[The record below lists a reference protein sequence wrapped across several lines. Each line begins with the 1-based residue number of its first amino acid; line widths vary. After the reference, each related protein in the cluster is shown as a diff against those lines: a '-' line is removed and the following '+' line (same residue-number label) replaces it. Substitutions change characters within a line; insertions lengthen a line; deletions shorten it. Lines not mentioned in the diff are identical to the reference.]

1 MDRTRLPESM
11 SALQRSEPQP
21 DDEDAA
27 TERTTE
33 ETVPTE
39 IDKDTAF
46 HLLSNNRRRAV
57 LRRVRDADGPVELG
71 PVAEEIAARENDTV
85 PEAISADERKRVY
98 ISLYQCHLGKLS
110 EASIV
115 DYDRARGTI
124 APGPLLPAVAPFLDE
139 SPLTVDRSGVG
150 DADAAR
156 DGTDA
161 DGIAARVGSLFG
173 R

>member
-1 MDRTRLPESM
+1 MDRTRLLESM
-11 SALQRSEPQP
+11 SVLQRSEPRP
-21 DDEDAA
+21 DDENAA

-139 SPLTVDRSGVG
+139 SPLTVGRSGVG
-150 DADAAR
+150 DAGAAR